1 MPTEAR
7 SPLAFQW
14 YKLAAN
20 LIIVS
25 QVFWDGSALEMA
37 SSQDLPN
44 LILRVLAADSEIT
57 AALIYTYANLAK
69 KNCCSFAV
77 GLEVAQPTA
86 ASYGIN
92 LDGAILF
99 AE

>member
-1 MPTEAR
+1 
-7 SPLAFQW
+7 
-14 YKLAAN
+14 
-20 LIIVS
+20 
-25 QVFWDGSALEMA
+25 MA

-44 LILRVLAADSEIT
+44 LILLVLAADSDIT
-57 AALIYTYANLAK
+57 AALSYTYANLA